1 MVTSWSVWTQEYR
14 SKSAP
19 KPLLAM
25 DEMINNWTHVRL
37 RIIWRPAYRTI
48 QTTRENEK
56 PYYNERMSKQTKIS
70 WIHETRQRQVQMA
83 LFRTSSHLSSL
94 ASQTSHTLLSP
105 LSSHLQSRLLIH
117 SPKNCIKWLQH
128 KSIHHS
134 QTYLVLWIPN
144 IRKQKGQWTPWMLDS
159 QLWILHLT

>member
-25 DEMINNWTHVRL
+25 DEMKNNWTHVPL

-105 LSSHLQSRLLIH
+105 LSSHSTHTLQLHFYLYY
-117 SPKNCIKWLQH
+117 N
-128 KSIHHS
+128 S
-134 QTYLVLWIPN
+134 QTRLSKNNYLKTHTWFDWNNSEVGMD
-144 IRKQKGQWTPWMLDS
+144 KKGNMG
-159 QLWILHLT
+159 